1 MHYLGSHPLLAAM
14 RNTRVCSSP
23 VSRAIVTL
31 GIIARN
37 RDGYS
42 SILLKSVRPL
52 TAVSRFPRRV
62 LVAIAGVNPVDGITS
77 TI

>member
-14 RNTRVCSSP
+14 RSTWVCSSP
-23 VSRAIVTL
+23 VIRANVTL
-31 GIIARN
+31 EFTARN

-62 LVAIAGVNPVDGITS
+62 LVAIAGVNPVDGITF